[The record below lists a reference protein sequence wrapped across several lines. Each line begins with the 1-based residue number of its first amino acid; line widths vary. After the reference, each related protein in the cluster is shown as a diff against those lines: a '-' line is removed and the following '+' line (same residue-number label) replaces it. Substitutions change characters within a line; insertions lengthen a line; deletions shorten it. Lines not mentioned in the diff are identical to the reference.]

1 MEWADYYDGF
11 YDWADSTQMSRISG
25 LTDFGSDC
33 SAEVLEVAQSISDD
47 KAVIRLINKALA
59 GGVRFAVDEIMEL
72 TIQLDK
78 PTLSKLV
85 ASANEPFSKEQLE
98 ELYMLIDDDVFEK
111 TSEDNNIDIFA
122 DECENEGIEDAEEI
136 DDDVFLEEEPV
147 PKLGFFTKLGLAL
160 GVASVLEGN
169 EKKHN
174 GHCDGDCAH
183 CPPHY
188 GYRYGRWYYGHHHQH
203 GCEFGGN
210 KGL

>member
-1 MEWADYYDGF
+1 MEWADYYDRF
-11 YDWADSTQMSRISG
+11 YDWAGSTQISRISG
-25 LTDFGSDC
+25 LADFGPDC

>member
-1 MEWADYYDGF
+1 MTWDEYYDKF
-11 YDWADSTQMSRISG
+11 YEWADSTQISRLSS
-25 LTDFGSDC
+25 LTSFNPDC
-33 SAEVLEVAQSISDD
+33 SAEVLEVAQCFVDD
-47 KAVIRLINKALA
+47 KIAMRLINKALA
-59 GGVRFAVDEIMEL
+59 GGVRFSVDEIMEL
-72 TIQLDK
+72 TSMLEK
-78 PTLSKLV
+78 PMLTRLV
-85 ASANEPFSKEQLE
+85 DTATQPFSKEQLE